1 LPKVEEAS
9 LKAEIELTMGWIEI
23 DPNEGGGG
31 LADLAFA
38 ACRARAPPP
47 EAVTLEVPRAVA
59 PWALEDG
66 GKWTRPL
73 LVAERAM
80 AP

>member
-1 LPKVEEAS
+1 LPFLPLLHVVPELLPHMQEA
-9 LKAEIELTMGWIEI
+9 AT
-23 DPNEGGGG
+23 P
-31 LADLAFA
+31 
-38 ACRARAPPP
+38 
-47 EAVTLEVPRAVA
+47 EVPRAVA

-80 AP
+80 APWALEDEGKWTHPLPVAERATDEG